1 MNAPKVVVVGGGG
14 VGASVAFNLLL
25 LARGYTVAIV
35 DPNANKVVSHVMDLQ
50 QTIVLGG
57 VGSVRAGDEGDLA
70 TADVLVVSAATP
82 LTVNTSR
89 NVYLADN
96 AAIVGS
102 IFDRLPA
109 DWDGVAIMVTNPVDV
124 LCTWLC
130 RERNIDRRRLLGYTL
145 NDSLRLRTGV
155 ADALGDVTPESVDAW
170 VIGEH
175 GDLCVPLLDRIAVD
189 GRPVRLTAGQ
199 EGYAVDFVRTWYARH
214 VALDSG
220 RSSTWTSGVG
230 VARMV
235 DAVSFGTDEAW
246 VASVFLEGEYGV
258 HGASLTVPVSLVAG
272 GLGRVLEWPLTP
284 AQRDGMRAAGSFVAE
299 TADSVALLAR

>member
-1 MNAPKVVVVGGGG
+1 MSAPKVVVVGGGG
-14 VGASVAFNLLL
+14 VGTSVAFNLLL
-25 LARGYTVAIV
+25 LARGYRVVVV
-35 DPNANKVVSHVMDLQ
+35 DPNASKVVSHVMDLQ
-50 QTIVLGG
+50 QTIVQGG
-57 VGSVRAGDEGDLA
+57 VGTARAGDDQDVA

-89 NVYLADN
+89 TVYLDDN

-102 IFDRLPA
+102 IFDRLPSG
-109 DWDGVAIMVTNPVDV
+109 WDGVAIMVTNPVDI

-130 RERNIDRRRLLGYTL
+130 RERGFDRRRLLGYTL

-155 ADALGDVTPESVDAW
+155 ADALGDVAPEAVEAW
-170 VIGEH
+170 VLGEH
-175 GDLCVPLLDRIAVD
+175 GDLCVPLLDRIAVE

-199 EGYAVDFVRTWYARH
+199 EGLAVEFVRTWYARH

-220 RSSTWTSGVG
+220 RSSTWTSGLG

-235 DAVSFGTDEAW
+235 DAVCFGTGDTW

-258 HGASLTVPVSLVAG
+258 DGASLTVPVSLVPG
-272 GLGRVLEWPLTP
+272 GLGEILDWPLAP
-284 AQRDGMRAAGSFVAE
+284 SQYDGMRAAAESVARA
-299 TADSVALLAR
+299 ADSVALLPR